1 MEFFLFGTIWFWI
14 ASAVIIIGLIT
25 SVCKDS
31 GVMSTVFS
39 IGGLLFLQYVA
50 KIDIIGYVNHHPLIS
65 AGIVGGYVVIG
76 VVWMII
82 KWQLLLKSISY
93 AYSTI
98 REEWYEGAKLMPMF
112 SGQTKEQVML
122 SFAKEGVAHAQRLS
136 AKYGVKR
143 VPLRVRDE
151 YPTLFFW
158 AFYWPVSVAIT
169 LLHDS
174 VRKLFRFIITRL
186 SGMMQIM
193 SDKEF
198 NKYQELYK

>member
-1 MEFFLFGTIWFWI
+1 MTFFLFGTIWFWI
-14 ASAVIIIGLIT
+14 VSAAIIIGLIT
-25 SVCKDS
+25 AVCKDS
-31 GVMSTVFS
+31 GIFSTLFS
-39 IGGLLFLQYVA
+39 IGGLAFLQYAA
-50 KIDIIGYVNHHPLIS
+50 KIDIIGFVNHRPWAS
-65 AGIVGGYVVIG
+65 AGIVGGYVAIG
-76 VVWMII
+76 ALWMII

-93 AYSTI
+93 SYSAI

-112 SGQTKEQVML
+112 SGMTKEQVML
-122 SFAKEGVAHAQRLS
+122 AFAKEGIAKAQWLAS
-136 AKYGVKR
+136 KYGVKR

-169 LLHDS
+169 VLHDS
-174 VRKLFRFIITRL
+174 VRKMFRFIITRL

-198 NKYQELYK
+198 NKYKELYK